1 MFFRTAF
8 AAMLIASFA
17 LAGPPLTTI
26 QDVLYKADGTRFN
39 GTVVITWSSF
49 EAPDQSAIA
58 TQMITVKV
66 LEGNLRVQLVPN
78 TSTNPLQYYNVVYN
92 SDGHVQFSE
101 TWAVPAVATAVRI
114 RDVRVAATTGN
125 SVGNDTGTTTIQESQ
140 VVGLTSDLSARP
152 MKGSAFATGR
162 VAMVDSS
169 GYIDGVSGNTGD
181 CVHVDGSSGPCGP
194 PQVSFMDGDNPSG
207 IVDGANTIF
216 SLSGTPSP
224 ATSLA
229 VYVNGLLQ
237 TPGTDYSL
245 TNTNVLQFVAA
256 STPQPGD
263 TLLATYRLS
272 GSSGTQQLFPSA
284 QVLCSAAGGTVSS
297 SSFTTLGACTVPANL
312 LTSGDRVQIQ
322 FDLAHQGTASGF
334 TFAVNW
340 GGTTVLQRSG
350 SASDAQV
357 SGRAEAGLDQAGV
370 QVSTQSWG
378 TSLGFGTTLA
388 SAADAYSSGLVI
400 TIQGLLA
407 TPGDTLTLRNYTVVR
422 LP

>member
-8 AAMLIASFA
+8 AAMLIASSA

-39 GTVVITWSSF
+39 GTVVISWSSF

-58 TQMITVKV
+58 TQMITVRV

-78 TSTNPLQYYNVVYN
+78 TNTNPLQYYTVVYN

-101 TWAVPAVATAVRI
+101 TWAVPAVAVALRI
-114 RDVRVAATTGN
+114 RDVRVATGN
-125 SVGNDTGTTTIQESQ
+125 STGNDTGTTSIQENQ
-140 VVGLTSDLSARP
+140 VVGLMSDLNTRP
-152 MKGSAFATGR
+152 LKGPAYATGR

-194 PQVSFMDGDNPSG
+194 PQTSFMDGDNPSG

-216 SLSGTPSP
+216 TLSGTPTP
-224 ATSLA
+224 AGSLA

-237 TPGTDYSL
+237 TPVADYTL
-245 TNTNVLQFVAA
+245 TNNNVLRFVAA
-256 STPQPGD
+256 SAPQPGD
-263 TLLATYRLS
+263 TLLATYRLT
-272 GSSGTQQLFPSA
+272 GSTSTAQLFPNP
-284 QVLCSAAGGTVSS
+284 QVLCSATGGTVSS
-297 SSFTTLGACTVPANL
+297 SSFTSLGSCTVPANT
-312 LTSGDRVQIQ
+312 LTGGDRVRIQ

-340 GGTTVLQRSG
+340 GATTILQRNG
-350 SASDAQV
+350 TASDAQV
-357 SGRAEAGLDQAGV
+357 SGHAEAGLDQAGA
-370 QVSTQSWG
+370 QISTQSWG
-378 TSLGFGTTLA
+378 TSLAFSATLA
-388 SAADAYSSGLVI
+388 SAADAYTSGLVI
-400 TIQGLLA
+400 TFQGLMA